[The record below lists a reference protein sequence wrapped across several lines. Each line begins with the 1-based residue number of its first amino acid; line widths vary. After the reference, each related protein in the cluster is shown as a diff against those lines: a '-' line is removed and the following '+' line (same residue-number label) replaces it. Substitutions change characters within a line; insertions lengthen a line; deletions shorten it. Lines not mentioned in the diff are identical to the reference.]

1 MQKHTQSIIKIVV
14 VTLLIYAMGC
24 LYSAQNML
32 EQTNRQI
39 IEVGAEL
46 AKLEEENAVLASK
59 IEQGTDDGIMEELA
73 RERLGM
79 VMPGEII
86 FYFTEG

>member
-1 MQKHTQSIIKIVV
+1 MQKHTQSIIRITVII
-14 VTLLIYAMGC
+14 LLIYAMGC

-32 EQTNRQI
+32 EQTNRQV
-39 IEVGAEL
+39 IEAGKEL
-46 AKLEEENAVLASK
+46 AALEEENAVLASK
-59 IEQGTDDGIMEELA
+59 IEQGANDETMEQLA

>member
-1 MQKHTQSIIKIVV
+1 MQKHTQSIIRITVII
-14 VTLLIYAMGC
+14 LLIYAMGC

-32 EQTNRQI
+32 EQTNRQV
-39 IEVGAEL
+39 IEAGKEL
-46 AKLEEENAVLASK
+46 AALEEENAVLAAK
-59 IEQGTDDGIMEELA
+59 IEQGANDETMEQLA